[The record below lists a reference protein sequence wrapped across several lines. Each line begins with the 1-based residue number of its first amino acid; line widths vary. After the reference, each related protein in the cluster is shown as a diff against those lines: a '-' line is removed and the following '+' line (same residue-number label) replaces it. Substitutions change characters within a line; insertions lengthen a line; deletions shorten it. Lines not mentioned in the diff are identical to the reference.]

1 MNKKALK
8 TPFTQN
14 APALPVEKNYINK
27 NELTIVEARK
37 LLPDNLKHLDLNLR
51 EYKFLA
57 VYCSNNFNAEE
68 AVKKAGYVERTQ
80 AKYRAIAYTLLQRK
94 KIVEAI
100 RIYIDT
106 IIQPYRDRLELEL
119 LNVYY
124 RRAMYTIDKFYDND
138 GKPLPIKEID
148 KDYIC
153 CIDDVKYVKVTGSN
167 TVIPAYQ
174 LPNRD
179 LALQALYRFVTGQD
193 VTSSNIL
200 PEDAKKKIQNI
211 YQTVIKADKIN
222 IKPKNVRQI
231 TPLKHED

>member
-1 MNKKALK
+1 MNKKALNS
-8 TPFTQN
+8 PFTTN
-14 APALPVEKNYINK
+14 PPAIPHEPNYINK
-27 NELTIVEARK
+27 NELTITEARK
-37 LLPDNLKHLDLNLR
+37 LLPDNLKHLDINPR

-57 VYCSNNFNAEE
+57 VYCSNNFNAED
-68 AVKKAGYVERTQ
+68 AVEKAGYVERNK
-80 AKYRAIAYTLLQRK
+80 AGYRAIAYSLLQRK
-94 KIVEAI
+94 EIVDAI
-100 RIYIDT
+100 KIYIDT

-124 RRAMYTIDKFYDND
+124 RRATYTIDKFYDDRGN
-138 GKPLPIKEID
+138 PLLLKEID

-153 CIDDVKYVKVTGSN
+153 CIDDIKYVKITGTQ

-193 VTSSNIL
+193 LNTSPTL

-211 YQTVIKADKIN
+211 YQTVIKANKIN
-222 IKPKNVRQI
+222 IKPQNIKKRTEIKDV
-231 TPLKHED
+231 

>member
-1 MNKKALK
+1 MNKKAKLS
-8 TPFTQN
+8 PFTQS

-27 NELTIVEARK
+27 QELTITEARK
-37 LLPDNLKHLDLNLR
+37 LLPENLKHLDINPR

-68 AVKKAGYVERTQ
+68 AVEKAGYVERTR
-80 AKYRAIAYTLLQRK
+80 AGYRAIAYSLLQRK
-94 KIVEAI
+94 EIIEAI
-100 RIYIDT
+100 KIYIDT
-106 IIQPYRDRLELEL
+106 IIQPYKDRLELEL

-124 RRAMYTIDKFYDND
+124 RRAMYTIDKFYNDN
-138 GKPLPIKEID
+138 GNPLPLKEID
-148 KDYIC
+148 KDFIC
-153 CIDDVKYVKVTGSN
+153 CIDDIKYVKVTGSQ

-193 VTSSNIL
+193 VTSTNIL
-200 PEDAKKKIQNI
+200 PDDAKKRIQNI

-222 IKPKNVRQI
+222 IKPKNIKKR
-231 TPLKHED
+231 TTE